1 MVGCGGFGAANAGAA
16 IMVRA
21 AAKEPAIVALAKAFL
36 EFIAVSFPWKV
47 GRYGSTTRTTLS
59 PSSVEAADDGRA
71 HGGPSIAVT
80 HVPAVELPVTPSQ
93 SRDGNGI
100 LQ

>member
-36 EFIAVSFPWKV
+36 EFIGVSFPWKV
-47 GRYGSTTRTTLS
+47 GRYGSTTWTHRR
-59 PSSVEAADDGRA
+59 SVEAADDGRA

-93 SRDGNGI
+93 SRDGNRI